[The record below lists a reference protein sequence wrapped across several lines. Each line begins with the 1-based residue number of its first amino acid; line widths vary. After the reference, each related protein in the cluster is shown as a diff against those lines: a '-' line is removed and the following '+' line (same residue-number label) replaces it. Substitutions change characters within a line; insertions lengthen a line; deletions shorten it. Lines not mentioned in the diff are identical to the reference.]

1 MTTPTG
7 AQAATGDVSLVPE
20 PPHSDLPKPKTWAP
34 GFLRTRNMQ
43 LWIGVVIVGG
53 IVAAAIA
60 APLLTRYHPN
70 VQDLSNALASP
81 GGAHLLGTDNLGR
94 DIWSRL
100 LYGARTD
107 LTVTFVAVLT
117 PFVVGTLLGAL
128 CGYFGGW
135 FDTVVMRLAD
145 VVVAFPFYVLVIALV
160 FALGSGTTSIYIAIS
175 IVSWVAYARI
185 VRAEAM
191 VLRRREFIDACR
203 SGGLSHTRV
212 IARHVLP
219 NVVTQAIVYAMSD
232 IVMNVGVIV
241 TLSFFG
247 LGIVPPTPDW
257 GQMMSDGQQFLASG
271 NYMLTAIPGLAV
283 VITSLGLSFLGDGLA
298 NVLRVKR

>member
-1 MTTPTG
+1 MTTP
-7 AQAATGDVSLVPE
+7 AEVATGDVSSVRE
-20 PPHSDLPKPKTWAP
+20 PGPPRLPKPKTWAP
-34 GFLRTRNMQ
+34 GFLRTRNAQ
-43 LWIGVVIVGG
+43 LWIGVIIVGG
-53 IVAAAIA
+53 IVAAAVA
-60 APLLTRYHPN
+60 APLLTRYQPDA
-70 VQDLSNALASP
+70 QDLSNALAGP
-81 GGAHLLGTDNLGR
+81 GGTHLLGTDNLGR

-107 LTVTFVAVLT
+107 LAVTFVAVLT
-117 PFVVGTLLGAL
+117 PFFVGTVLGAL

-135 FDTVVMRLAD
+135 FDAVVMRLAD
-145 VVVAFPFYVLVIALV
+145 IVVAFPFYVLVIALV

-191 VLRRREFIDACR
+191 VLRQREFIDACR
-203 SGGLSHTRV
+203 STGLSHGRV
-212 IARHVLP
+212 IGRHVLP
-219 NVVTQAIVYAMSD
+219 NVLTQAIVYAMSD
-232 IVMNVGVIV
+232 IVMNIGVIV

-298 NVLRVKR
+298 NILRVGR